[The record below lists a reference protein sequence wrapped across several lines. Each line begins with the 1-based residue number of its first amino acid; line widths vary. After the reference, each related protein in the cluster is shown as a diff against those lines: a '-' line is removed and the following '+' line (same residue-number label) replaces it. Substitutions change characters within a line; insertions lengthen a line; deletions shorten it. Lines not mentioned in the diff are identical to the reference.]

1 MCDINTKFRLHQ
13 DKINTLRAHYP
24 RFERIYT
31 EYEMM
36 EQQFSLL
43 ENSDETLALPDDF
56 INAIALQISYLED
69 EIEDWLLEERGGQY
83 D

>member
-31 EYEMM
+31 EYEVM

-43 ENSDETLALPDDF
+43 ENSDDTLALPDDF
-56 INAIALQISYLED
+56 INAIALQISYLKD
-69 EIEDWLLEERGGQY
+69 EIEDWLLEER

>member
-43 ENSDETLALPDDF
+43 ENSDDTLALPDDF

-69 EIEDWLLEERGGQY
+69 EIEDWLLEERGAI
-83 D
+83 